1 MKAQPRVNA
10 SACGPLVLALLAAL
24 LIPALAQAAK
34 PGALDRSF
42 GGDGWVRTPI
52 GTLDRAADVAMDAK
66 HRIVA
71 AGSAQYFHV
80 FAIARYRPGGRL
92 DRSFSGNGK
101 KTTRFSGGPGYVVS
115 YARSVA
121 IDSRGR
127 IVAAGA
133 KCNYSAPPR
142 TADATLLGCEVALA
156 RYKRDGSLDS
166 SFGGDG
172 RVTTDLE
179 NGGATSVAIDS
190 KDRIIVVGDN
200 VVARYRRNGT
210 LDPSFGY
217 GGAAVPRGPTQ
228 ECSEHYA
235 CFLTSLAI
243 DSQRRIVVAGYPD
256 SYRFLVARFLPD
268 GSPDPS
274 FGNGG
279 RVIRPE
285 EGFPFAVAITSK
297 DRVLAA
303 GGTLGEA
310 GEHGEFRLDL
320 YRADGTR
327 AQRWGDNGEIT
338 TSFRSHHHDSAF
350 VESVGFD
357 SRGRIVAIGGM
368 GGKYALA
375 RYHRNATLDRS
386 FSGNGKATG
395 AFKSPHRRDRG
406 YVRAGTIDQ
415 RGRIVVAG
423 DESRFLLAR
432 FIGYRGR

>member
-1 MKAQPRVNA
+1 VNAQPRVNA
-10 SACGPLVLALLAAL
+10 SACALLVLALLAAL
-24 LIPALAQAAK
+24 LIPTLAQGAK

-42 GGDGWVRTPI
+42 GDDGWVRTPI
-52 GTLDRAADVAMDAK
+52 GTLDRAADVAIDAK

-71 AGSAQYFHV
+71 AGDAEYFHV

-156 RYKRDGSLDS
+156 RYKRNGSLDS

-200 VVARYRRNGT
+200 VVARYRQNGT

-217 GGAAVPRGPTQ
+217 GGAAVPPGPT
-228 ECSEHYA
+228 EDCSEHDA

-243 DSQRRIVVAGYPD
+243 DSRRRIVVAGYPD
-256 SYRFLVARFLPD
+256 AYRFLVARFLPD
-268 GSPDPS
+268 GRPDPS

-285 EGFPFAVAITSK
+285 EGFPLAVAITSK
-297 DRVLAA
+297 NQVLAA
-303 GGTLGEA
+303 GGTTGE
-310 GEHGEFRLDL
+310 GGFGNFRLDL
-320 YRADGTR
+320 YRSDGTR

-357 SRGRIVAIGGM
+357 SRGRIVAIGAM

-375 RYHRNATLDRS
+375 RYHRNGTLDRS

-406 YVRAGTIDQ
+406 YVRAGTIDH
-415 RGRIVVAG
+415 RDRIVVAG

-432 FIGYRGR
+432 FIGDRRR

>member
-1 MKAQPRVNA
+1 
-10 SACGPLVLALLAAL
+10 LALLAAL
-24 LIPALAQAAK
+24 LIPTLAQAAK

-42 GGDGWVRTPI
+42 SDDGWVRTPI
-52 GTLDRAADVAMDAK
+52 GTLDRAADVAIDAK

-71 AGSAQYFHV
+71 AGSAGYFHV
-80 FAIARYRPGGRL
+80 FAIARYRPGGQL
-92 DRSFSGNGK
+92 DHSFSGNGK

-133 KCNYSAPPR
+133 KCNWTAPPR
-142 TADATLLGCEVALA
+142 HVDADLIGCEVALA
-156 RYKRDGSLDS
+156 RYKGNGRLDP

-172 RVTTDLE
+172 RVTTDFE

-190 KDRIIVVGDN
+190 KDRIVVVGDN

-217 GGAAVPRGPTQ
+217 GGAAVPPGPTQ
-228 ECSEHYA
+228 DCSEHDA

-243 DSQRRIVVAGYPD
+243 DSHRRIVVAGYPNG
-256 SYRFLVARFLPD
+256 YRFYVARFLPD

-285 EGFPFAVAITSK
+285 EGFPLAVAITSK
-297 DRVLAA
+297 DRILAA
-303 GGTLGEA
+303 GGTTGD
-310 GEHGEFRLDL
+310 GGFGIFGLDL
-320 YRADGTR
+320 YRSDGTR
-327 AQRWGDNGEIT
+327 ARRWGDSGEIT

-375 RYHRNATLDRS
+375 RYHRNGTLDRS

-395 AFKSPHRRDRG
+395 PFKPPHRRDHG
-406 YVRAGTIDQ
+406 YVEAGTLDQ
-415 RGRIVVAG
+415 RDRIVVAG
-423 DESRFLLAR
+423 EDSRLLLAR
-432 FIGYRGR
+432 FIGYRRR